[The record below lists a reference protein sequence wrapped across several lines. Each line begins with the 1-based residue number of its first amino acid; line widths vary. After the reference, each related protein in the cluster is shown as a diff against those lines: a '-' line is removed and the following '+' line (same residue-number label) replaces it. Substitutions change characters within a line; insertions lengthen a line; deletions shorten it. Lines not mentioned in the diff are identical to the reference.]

1 MENWDLSKLYT
12 SFDSDEFQND
22 LKKLDEMIMKTNA
35 FIERFNDED
44 YSVVLTDFL
53 LNEIE
58 LSNLT
63 SRLGTFVR
71 LTMATNTTDPIAG
84 KYMVSL
90 QRKFTELTVVFT
102 MWSEYVAKVPNLDE
116 VLSSTEFLKE
126 HAYNLKNIK
135 KSDKFNLDKD
145 TEALLSKL
153 DQSSGTLWSQM
164 QGVLTS
170 TLEVD
175 FMGDIVTLPEIIKK
189 QEVSDPEIRKAA
201 YEAELEAYKK
211 IEKAVAFSMN
221 GIKMQ
226 VNTLSEKRGYKGALE
241 RTLINSRLK
250 EETLDAMIS
259 AMKDYLPEFRKY
271 LRRKGEVLGHN
282 DGLRW
287 YDMGAPIGS
296 SSKEWSIPEA
306 QEYILK
312 NFATF
317 SPHLESVAA
326 RAFAENWVDYRPY
339 KGKRGGAFCSN
350 IRPIKQSR
358 ILHNFTGTFDGVIT
372 LAHELGHAY
381 HGDNIFSENPLGSY
395 TMPLAE
401 TASIFCET
409 ILIKAALKEAQGD
422 ELLSILE
429 SDLQGSTAVI
439 VDILSRFIFETS
451 VFDETKTNFLDENRL
466 KELMTEAQK
475 QTYGEGLNEEYMNP
489 YMWLWKPHYYSTGLS
504 FYNFPYAFGLLFAKG
519 LYGVYQKQGESFT
532 EKYDELLKATVKM
545 DVEDV
550 ALMAGI
556 DVTTKDFWVTSL
568 EVIKEDI
575 DLFLKLTEK

>member
-12 SFDSDEFQND
+12 SFDSEEFQSD
-22 LKKLDEMIMKTNA
+22 FKKFDEMIQKTNA
-35 FIERFNDED
+35 FMSEFNSKEYDT
-44 YSVVLTDFL
+44 VLTNFL

-58 LSNLT
+58 LTDLT
-63 SRLGTFVR
+63 TRLGAFIS
-71 LTMATNTTDPIAG
+71 LTMATNTTDPVSS
-84 KYMVSL
+84 KYMVML
-90 QRKFTELTVVFT
+90 QRKYTELTVVFT
-102 MWSEYVAKVPNLDE
+102 MWSEYVSSVPNLE
-116 VLSSTEFLKE
+116 EILESTDFLKE
-126 HAYNLKNIK
+126 HSYNLKNIK
-135 KSDKFNLDKD
+135 KSNKYNLDKD

-153 DQSSGTLWSQM
+153 GQSSGSLWSKM

-170 TLEVD
+170 TLEIE
-175 FMGDIVTLPEIIKK
+175 FMGETITLPEIIKK
-189 QEVSDPEIRKAA
+189 QELPDPEVRKAA
-201 YEAELEAYKK
+201 YEAELAAYSK
-211 IEKAVAFSMN
+211 IDKAVAFAMN
-221 GIKMQ
+221 GIKME
-226 VNTLSEKRGYKGALE
+226 VNTMSEKRGYEGALE

-250 EETLDAMIS
+250 KETLDAMIS

-271 LRRKGEVLGHN
+271 LRRKGEYLGHK
-282 DGLRW
+282 DGLPW
-287 YDMGAPIGS
+287 YDMGAPIAS
-296 SSKEWSIPEA
+296 TSKEWSIPEA
-306 QEYILK
+306 QAYILK
-312 NFATF
+312 NFGTF
-317 SPHLESVAA
+317 SSHLESVAA
-326 RAFAENWVDYRPY
+326 RAFKENWVDYRPY

-350 IRPIKQSR
+350 LKPIKQSR

-409 ILIKAALKEAQGD
+409 ILIKTALKEAEGE

-451 VFDETKTNFLDENRL
+451 VFDETKTNFLDENKL

-475 QTYGEGLNEEYMNP
+475 QTYGDGLNPEIMNP

-519 LYGVYQKQGESFT
+519 LYGVYQKEGVAFT
-532 EKYDELLKATVKM
+532 EKYDDLLKATVKM

-556 DVTTKDFWVTSL
+556 DVTKKDFWVTSL

-575 DLFLKLTEK
+575 DLFLKLTK